1 MTKKE
6 IKDLAK
12 EVLVQMNI
20 TPLDVDVAMDDRS
33 LDVLSAKVVAR
44 LVQLKE
50 LTMWH
55 DRLHMTQVDW
65 DYIDMTEEEELLSE
79 LAKLMTLMNL
89 YKFSLICSMF
99 FHSLP
104 VRDQAVTLPAS
115 YCITHLTPSNFG
127 CINVGLL

>member
-12 EVLVQMNI
+12 ALLESMNK
-20 TPLDVDVAMDDRS
+20 TPLEMDVAMDDQS

-65 DYIDMTEEEELLSE
+65 DYIDMTEEEDLLGE

-89 YKFSLICSMF
+89 YTDKEQYEKCSLLKARIRYIKSR
-99 FHSLP
+99 LKEYK
-104 VRDQAVTLPAS
+104 DDE
-115 YCITHLTPSNFG
+115 I
-127 CINVGLL
+127 

>member
-20 TPLDVDVAMDDRS
+20 TPLDVDVAMDDKS

-89 YKFSLICSMF
+89 YTDKEEYEKCSLLKARI
-99 FHSLP
+99 
-104 VRDQAVTLPAS
+104 RDIKSKLKE
-115 YCITHLTPSNFG
+115 FEDDEM
-127 CINVGLL
+127 

>member
-20 TPLDVDVAMDDRS
+20 TPLDVDVAMDNKS
-33 LDVLSAKVVAR
+33 LDILSAKIVAR
-44 LVQLKE
+44 FVSLKE

-89 YKFSLICSMF
+89 YTEKEEYEKCSLLKARI
-99 FHSLP
+99 
-104 VRDQAVTLPAS
+104 RDIKSKLKE
-115 YCITHLTPSNFG
+115 YEDDEI
-127 CINVGLL
+127 

>member
-20 TPLDVDVAMDDRS
+20 TPLDVDVSMDNKS
-33 LDVLSAKVVAR
+33 LDILSAKIVAR
-44 LVQLKE
+44 FVSLKE

-89 YKFSLICSMF
+89 YTDKEEYEKCSLLKARI
-99 FHSLP
+99 
-104 VRDQAVTLPAS
+104 RDIKRKLKE
-115 YCITHLTPSNFG
+115 YEDDEM
-127 CINVGLL
+127 

>member
-6 IKDLAK
+6 IKELAK

-20 TPLDVDVAMDDRS
+20 TPLDVDVAMDDKS
-33 LDVLSAKVVAR
+33 LDILSAKIVAR
-44 LVQLKE
+44 FVSLKE

-89 YKFSLICSMF
+89 YTEKEEYEKCSLLKARI
-99 FHSLP
+99 
-104 VRDQAVTLPAS
+104 RDIKSRLKE
-115 YCITHLTPSNFG
+115 HEDDEM
-127 CINVGLL
+127 

>member
-20 TPLDVDVAMDDRS
+20 TPLDVDVCMDDKS

-44 LVQLKE
+44 LIQLKE
-50 LTMWH
+50 LTMFH
-55 DRLHMTQVDW
+55 DRLNLTQVDW
-65 DYIDMTEEEELLSE
+65 DYIDMTEEEDLLSE

-89 YKFSLICSMF
+89 YTDKEEYEKCSLLKARI
-99 FHSLP
+99 
-104 VRDQAVTLPAS
+104 RDIKYKLKEHEDE
-115 YCITHLTPSNFG
+115 I
-127 CINVGLL
+127 

>member
-12 EVLVQMNI
+12 EVLTQMNI
-20 TPLDVDVAMDDRS
+20 TPLDVDVSMDNKS
-33 LDVLSAKVVAR
+33 LDILSAKIVAR
-44 LVQLKE
+44 FVSLKE

-89 YKFSLICSMF
+89 YTDKEEYEKCSLLKARI
-99 FHSLP
+99 
-104 VRDQAVTLPAS
+104 RDIKSKLKE
-115 YCITHLTPSNFG
+115 FEDDEM
-127 CINVGLL
+127 

>member
-12 EVLVQMNI
+12 ELLVNMNT
-20 TPLDVDVAMDDRS
+20 TPLEMDASMDEET
-33 LDVLSAKVVAR
+33 LNKLSAKIVAR
-44 LVQLKE
+44 FVSLRE

-89 YKFSLICSMF
+89 YTDKEEYEKCSLLKARI
-99 FHSLP
+99 
-104 VRDQAVTLPAS
+104 RDIKSKLKE
-115 YCITHLTPSNFG
+115 YEDDEM
-127 CINVGLL
+127 

>member
-12 EVLVQMNI
+12 ELLSQMNT
-20 TPLDVDVAMDDRS
+20 TPLEMDATMDDKT

-65 DYIDMTEEEELLSE
+65 DYIDVTEEEELLSE

-89 YKFSLICSMF
+89 YTDKEQYEKCSLLKARI
-99 FHSLP
+99 
-104 VRDQAVTLPAS
+104 RDIKSKLKE
-115 YCITHLTPSNFG
+115 YEDDEM
-127 CINVGLL
+127 

>member
-12 EVLVQMNI
+12 ELLKNMNT
-20 TPLDVDVAMDDRS
+20 TPLEMDASMSDEV
-33 LDVLSAKVVAR
+33 LDILSAKITAR
-44 LVQLKE
+44 FVSLKE

-89 YKFSLICSMF
+89 YTEKEEYEKCSLLKARI
-99 FHSLP
+99 
-104 VRDQAVTLPAS
+104 RDIKSKLKEFEDDE
-115 YCITHLTPSNFG
+115 I
-127 CINVGLL
+127 

>member
-44 LVQLKE
+44 LVLLKE

-65 DYIDMTEEEELLSE
+65 DYIDMTEEEDLLSE

-89 YKFSLICSMF
+89 YTDKEQYEKCSLLKARI
-99 FHSLP
+99 
-104 VRDQAVTLPAS
+104 RDIKRKLKE
-115 YCITHLTPSNFG
+115 HEDDEM
-127 CINVGLL
+127 

>member
-6 IKDLAK
+6 IKELAK

-33 LDVLSAKVVAR
+33 LDILSAKIVAR
-44 LVQLKE
+44 FVSLKE

-55 DRLHMTQVDW
+55 DRLHLAQVDW
-65 DYIDMTEEEELLSE
+65 DYIDMTEEEELLAE

-89 YKFSLICSMF
+89 FEDKEEYEKCAIIKNRMNEVNKILRK
-99 FHSLP
+99 HK
-104 VRDQAVTLPAS
+104 
-115 YCITHLTPSNFG
+115 
-127 CINVGLL
+127 